1 MSSMCMWSDGQ
12 WIRRCS
18 EKSAQFLLEDNCAKS
33 DDNKPA
39 LLVPKVVCS

>member
-1 MSSMCMWSDGQ
+1 MHVVGWAMDT
-12 WIRRCS
+12 RCS
-18 EKSAQFLLEDNCAKS
+18 EESAQFLLENNCAKS